1 MDRQGNGE
9 RGRRSRRERWGGRK
23 RSRAGHKGHPLLTFP
38 SSHNRFQ
45 VPIASRPPGQHPG
58 ICGRMNAR
66 TLACSPSSTGSRCF
80 QFLDRVAQVKGVP
93 VPRGLK
99 GRQGSQASFRHGEFR
114 PAHSTPCPAFL
125 ARSIKNP
132 LTSPVARRPASPNRR
147 TSRTWAPLPSICSA
161 LRTPSQSLEATVQR
175 VLHGRLFL
183 AIVTSSKLMH
193 LCPNPFNPQP
203 ATSNWTQAGNSS
215 RNFCQLL

>member
-1 MDRQGNGE
+1 MGESAAEQGT
-9 RGRRSRRERWGGRK
+9 RDTPYSLFQAHVTASRYQ
-23 RSRAGHKGHPLLTFP
+23 F
-38 SSHNRFQ
+38 
-45 VPIASRPPGQHPG
+45 ASRPPGQHPG